1 MEVIWH
7 PTMSLSKDNRFDG
20 HNTPL
25 RCTAWID
32 SPAESRPTLKWSPSD
47 PHSIMSPERLQASRN
62 APYDIDLTSVVRVD
76 AVDKI
81 DRAQHP
87 FGRSQNSFSVQTKS
101 DVFLFQAPSRADQ
114 EKNMRAIQFI
124 LARIESTK
132 QPSPMA
138 TPEGISAL
146 RDGMMVMTI
155 EGLHEDEFVDNAGI
169 EVVLPYNYSNASDAF
184 AIEESLSFIQH
195 S

>member
-7 PTMSLSKDNRFDG
+7 PTMSLSNEDRFDG
-20 HNTPL
+20 HTAPL

-32 SPAESRPTLKWSPSD
+32 SPDESRPTLKWNPCD
-47 PHSIMSPERLQASRN
+47 PHSIMSPERLQASKN
-62 APYDIDLTSVVRVD
+62 APYYIDLTSVVRVD

-87 FGRSQNSFSVQTKS
+87 FGRSQNSFFVQTKS
-101 DVFLFQAPSRADQ
+101 DVFLFQAPSSADQ
-114 EKNMRAIQFI
+114 ENDMRAIQLI

-132 QPSPMA
+132 QPSPTA
-138 TPEGISAL
+138 APADISAL
-146 RDGMMVMTI
+146 SDGMMVMTI
-155 EGLHEDEFVDNAGI
+155 EGLHEDEFDDNAGI
-169 EVVLPYNYSNASDAF
+169 EVVLPYDDDNAPGIF
-184 AIEESLSFIQH
+184 AIEESLPFIQR

>member
-7 PTMSLSKDNRFDG
+7 PTMSLSNDDRFDG
-20 HNTPL
+20 HTAPL

-32 SPAESRPTLKWSPSD
+32 SPDESRPTLRWSPSD
-47 PHSIMSPERLQASRN
+47 PHSIMSPERLQASKN

-76 AVDKI
+76 AADKI

-87 FGRSQNSFSVQTKS
+87 FGRSKDSFFVQTKS
-101 DVFLFQAPSRADQ
+101 DVFLFQAPSGADQ
-114 EKNMRAIQFI
+114 EKDLRAIQLI

-132 QPSPMA
+132 QPSTMA
-138 TPEGISAL
+138 APEGISAL
-146 RDGMMVMTI
+146 RDGMMVMT
-155 EGLHEDEFVDNAGI
+155 LHEDEFVDNAGI